1 MAIVD
6 LLTASWQRLAREEGE
21 TMGDFAAVL
30 AVFAL
35 PTAIAFVA
43 LAGGFANAMGLVH
56 GLFNA
61 IFG

>member
-1 MAIVD
+1 
-6 LLTASWQRLAREEGE
+6 
-21 TMGDFAAVL
+21 MGDFAAVL